1 MYVDLAVL
9 AQAHISCT
17 RFCLLNL
24 VAMTRWGGGELAETT
39 LADARAA
46 DELLEDLRRSEA
58 VLMEIG
64 DDPAMEMECVNERE
78 AMARIEAMAE
88 RDAMT

>member
-1 MYVDLAVL
+1 MNVDLAVL

-24 VAMTRWGGGELAETT
+24 VAMPRRNGELAEAT

-46 DELLEDLRRSEA
+46 DELLEDLQRSEA

-64 DDPAMEMECVNERE
+64 DDLAMEMECVNERE
-78 AMARIEAMAE
+78 IMVRIEAMAE

>member
-1 MYVDLAVL
+1 M
-9 AQAHISCT
+9 
-17 RFCLLNL
+17 
-24 VAMTRWGGGELAETT
+24 AEAT

-46 DELLEDLRRSEA
+46 DELLEDLWRSEA